1 MIRVAVVL
9 FVSMALVCM
18 VVQRCRRC
26 PDLCAHDE
34 YMPWRDP
41 YLDELVVI
49 ARGQR

>member
-9 FVSMALVCM
+9 LAVVALCALA
-18 VVQRCRRC
+18 RCRRC